1 MILTAWRITKRK
13 HARTAFSGEGA
24 RQFGGRWNHP
34 GIAMVYTAET
44 RSLAALEILVH
55 LGSSDLLQKYLL
67 FEVGVDESLVT
78 RVEAGRLP
86 KNWRA
91 DPPPDKLRA
100 IGDDWVL
107 SASSAVLQ
115 VPSALIP
122 GESNFLL
129 NPGHPDFPRVRIGK
143 PLPFDFDSR
152 LIVSRVAAGL

>member
-34 GIAMVYTAET
+34 GVSMVYAAET

-55 LGSSDLLQKYLL
+55 LGSAELLEKYVL
-67 FEVGVDESLVT
+67 FEVGIDEALMT
-78 RVEAGRLP
+78 RVEVDKLP

-91 DPPPDKLRA
+91 DPPPEKLRA
-100 IGDDWVL
+100 LGDEWVL
-107 SASSAVLQ
+107 SASSVVLQ

-122 GESNFLL
+122 GENNFLL
-129 NPGHPDFPRVRIGK
+129 NPRHPYFPRLRLGK
-143 PLPFDFDSR
+143 AASFDFDPR
-152 LIVSRVAAGL
+152 LAAQ